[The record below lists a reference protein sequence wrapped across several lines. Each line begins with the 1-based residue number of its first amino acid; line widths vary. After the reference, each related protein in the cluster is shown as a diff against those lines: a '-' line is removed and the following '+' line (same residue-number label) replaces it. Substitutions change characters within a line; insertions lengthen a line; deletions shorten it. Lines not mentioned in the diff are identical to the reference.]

1 MKEKIKENMS
11 IKMKNSADWDLIGKI
26 RRSPTLRE
34 IFHLLE
40 IDPSS
45 ASDIAVILNMKRSS
59 VSNYFSKLK
68 KLGVI
73 EPYTDLPNYQI
84 YGLTKKGREIAKY
97 V

>member
-1 MKEKIKENMS
+1 MKEKIKEDMNGN
-11 IKMKNSADWDLIGKI
+11 MKNSVDWNLIGKI
-26 RRSPTLRE
+26 RRAPTMQE
-34 IFHLLE
+34 IFLLLALG
-40 IDPSS
+40 SS
-45 ASDIAVILNMKRSS
+45 CASDVALMLNLKRSS

-84 YGLTKKGREIAKY
+84 YGLTEKGREIAKY